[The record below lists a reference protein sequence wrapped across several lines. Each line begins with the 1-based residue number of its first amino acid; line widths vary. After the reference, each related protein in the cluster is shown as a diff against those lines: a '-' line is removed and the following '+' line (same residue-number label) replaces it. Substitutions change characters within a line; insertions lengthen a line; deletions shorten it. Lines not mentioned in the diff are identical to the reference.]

1 MIFNYEQSRTHLLA
15 SSQVCG
21 NFWFR
26 REVNTNDAGVLREYG
41 SCNAVESGMDPFL
54 ENKSRQLV

>member
-1 MIFNYEQSRTHLLA
+1 MIFNFEQSRTHLLA

-26 REVNTNDAGVLREYG
+26 REVNTNDAGVVRE
-41 SCNAVESGMDPFL
+41 
-54 ENKSRQLV
+54 